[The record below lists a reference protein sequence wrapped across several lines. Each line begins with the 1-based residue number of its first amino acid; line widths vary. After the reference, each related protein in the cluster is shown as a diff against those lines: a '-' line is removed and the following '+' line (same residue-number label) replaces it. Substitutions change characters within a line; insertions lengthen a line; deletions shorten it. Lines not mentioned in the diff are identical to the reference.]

1 MHRLAPVHPSFF
13 GREVSFGLGLGGTLP
28 RLGDALKRY
37 MDEQKRIAVGKV
49 DECGGSLTRA

>member
-1 MHRLAPVHPSFF
+1 M
-13 GREVSFGLGLGGTLP
+13 GGALP